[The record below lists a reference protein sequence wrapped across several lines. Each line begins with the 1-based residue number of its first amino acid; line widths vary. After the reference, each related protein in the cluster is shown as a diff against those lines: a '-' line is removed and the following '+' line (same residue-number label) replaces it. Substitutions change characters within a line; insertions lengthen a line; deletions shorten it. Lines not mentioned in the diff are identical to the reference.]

1 MRLFAPLST
10 LYFGSV
16 DTLEYVYYFEK
27 ISLYEVYVREENET
41 QGEGVFVLSAFPEFL
56 VDYFGQKLWRN
67 SVRHKKNRREQ
78 QCL

>member
-1 MRLFAPLST
+1 MGNKIILCL
-10 LYFGSV
+10 FGSA
-16 DTLEYVYYFEK
+16 DTLEYVNYSEK
-27 ISLYEVYVREENET
+27 ISPYDIYVREENET

-67 SVRHKKNRREQ
+67 SVRHKKNKREQ